1 MKLDAK
7 ITFQLTPEEKETIKI
22 LAEKDG
28 RTSSSLIRH
37 LIQQYIKEQ
46 KNENQNHLY

>member
-7 ITFQLTPEEKETIKI
+7 ITFQLTQQEKETIKQ
-22 LAEKDG
+22 LAEQDG

-37 LIQQYIKEQ
+37 LIQQYIKEHTNET
-46 KNENQNHLY
+46 KN